1 MPAPRTD
8 GPDRDQEKRRQIY
21 RAAEPLLER
30 YGYRK
35 TTVEEVCRAAGMSK
49 RTFYE
54 LFADKADLAHRLLIH
69 VSTGIVDHYRAAV
82 RPEMSS
88 FAKFDLF
95 LAAYTRLGRDHAIFN
110 ILLRDPDCMQ
120 SFGTHARDP
129 QFLDLVALLQDIVGE
144 GVARGE
150 FRAMDPE
157 AATLMVYALLDSM
170 HFLLPL
176 YLDRPGALEDPRLAA
191 ATADFIR
198 HALRPVPADER
209 SGS

>member
-1 MPAPRTD
+1 MPAPRNDTA
-8 GPDRDQEKRRQIY
+8 DRDLEKRRQIY

-35 TTVEEVCRAAGMSK
+35 TTIEEICRAAGMSK

-54 LFADKADLAHRLLIH
+54 LFADKADLALQLLIH
-69 VSTGIVDHYRAAV
+69 VATDILTFYREAV
-82 RPEMSS
+82 RPEMAS
-88 FAKFDLF
+88 FAKLDLF
-95 LAAYTRLGRDHAIFN
+95 LVAYTRMAREHAIFN
-110 ILLRDPDCMQ
+110 ILLRDSDLMG
-120 SFGTHARDP
+120 SFGAHAHDP
-129 QFLDLVALLQDIVGE
+129 AFLDMVVLLQDIVGE
-144 GVARGE
+144 GIVRGE

-157 AATLMVYALLDSM
+157 TATLMVYSLLDSM
-170 HFLLPL
+170 HFLLPR

-209 SGS
+209 NGS